1 MFFCFTNIT
10 MPFLKITL
18 TLRDKFILAFL
29 LVVGFT
35 GISAGLAGNYLIN
48 KLVIEETKERV
59 SADLNA
65 AWGIYEQEL
74 TNIRTK
80 IQITAERFFLRKS
93 LPKGD
98 LHLIKTELDQILKN
112 EGLDIL
118 FLTDAEGKIIYR
130 AHNPEKEGDDFS
142 SHPLVHLPLNKE
154 IIQTAFII
162 PRNDISKEGERVA
175 RKAAFPLTPTS
186 EVGQPLKQKE
196 DIALMLGAGVPVL
209 SKKGKLLGVLAGGV
223 ILNRNYGLVD
233 KIKNLVFKKVSRKTE
248 EVEVVTIFLGDLRIA
263 TTYIDKQGNRAIGTR
278 LSPAVSQKVLVE
290 GKDFLERALVV
301 DYWYITAYEPIK
313 SVSGRPIGA
322 LGVGIF
328 EEKYYYARN
337 EVVMI
342 FVSLIIMAMILA
354 FTLSYLLARNIT
366 RPVKI
371 LAREAEKIGRGEF
384 VHITPPSHDEIGRFA
399 DTFNQMSQS
408 LKEREKKL
416 TSQTD
421 ELLHIKEDLE
431 KTNLVLSNQSKELKR
446 SVKELSILFEA
457 SKKISSSLSLSE
469 IMEAV
474 LDLLLREFKTDT
486 WSIRLLDDDGYLRI
500 KSHRGLSAEFI
511 KTAARKPSMDS
522 YSGECFLAN
531 KVILV
536 KDAEK
541 AGKPISTNLEV
552 KEGIKSFGLMPIAIG
567 DEVLGVLACASKEKK
582 GFFTEDYS
590 EFVKTVGQQLAIAIR
605 NVRQFERIKNFSQEL
620 EREVKKQTEELQEK
634 SERLAESE
642 KLAALGE
649 MADRVAHE
657 TRNPIVTIGG
667 FARRVRRALPPDNP
681 LSTYVDIIIKEIER
695 LELMIFWITEL
706 KKYIS
711 TEFEPSN
718 INIVIERALEKV
730 KDKLEGT
737 NITVDKDLVN
747 NPPLVRV
754 DRKNME
760 IVFSNLFENGIE
772 AMGKDGVL
780 HITTQQKNGNRLEV
794 IISDTGRGISEDD
807 MKSIYN
813 PFFSS
818 KLSGAGMGLTI
829 AHKIV
834 KDHQG
839 SMKVKSKLEEG
850 TTFAVELPLFKSA
863 SV

>member
-1 MFFCFTNIT
+1 MFFRFTNIT
-10 MPFLKITL
+10 MSFLKITL

-48 KLVIEETKERV
+48 KLVKEETKERV

-65 AWGIYEQEL
+65 ARGIYEQEL
-74 TNIRTK
+74 ANIRTK
-80 IQITAERFFLRKS
+80 IQITADRFFLSKN

-98 LHLIKTELDQILKN
+98 LPLIKTELNQILKN

-118 FLTDAEGKIIYR
+118 FLTDPDGKIIYR

-154 IIQTAFII
+154 IVQTAFVI
-162 PRNDISKEGERVA
+162 PGNEINKEGKEVT
-175 RKAAFPLTPTS
+175 RKAAIPFSPMS
-186 EVGQPLKQKE
+186 EVERSLKQKE
-196 DIALMLGAGVPVL
+196 NVVLVFGAGVPVL
-209 SKKGKLLGVLAGGV
+209 NKKGKLLGVLAGGV

-233 KIKNLVFKKVSRKTE
+233 KITKLVFKKVARKTE
-248 EVEVVTIFLGDLRIA
+248 NVEVVTISLGNLRIA
-263 TTYIDKQGNRAIGTR
+263 TTYLDNQGNRAVGTR
-278 LSPAVSQKVLVE
+278 LSPEVSQKVLVE

-328 EEKYYYARN
+328 EGKYYYARN

-342 FVSLIIMAMILA
+342 FVSLIVMAMILA
-354 FTLSYLLARNIT
+354 FTLSYILARNIT

-371 LAREAEKIGRGEF
+371 LAREAGRIGRGEF
-384 VHITPPSHDEIGRFA
+384 VHITPPSRDEIGRFA

-421 ELLHIKEDLE
+421 ELLRIKEDLE
-431 KTNLVLSNQSKELKR
+431 KTNLVLSDQSRELKR
-446 SVKELSILFEA
+446 IVKELSVLFEA

-469 IMEAV
+469 IMEVV
-474 LDLLLREFKTDT
+474 LDLLMREFKTDI
-486 WSIRLLDDDGYLRI
+486 WAIRLLDDDGYLRI
-500 KSHRGLSAEFI
+500 KSHRGLSAEFV
-511 KTAARKPSMDS
+511 KTAARKPTMDS
-522 YSGECFLAN
+522 YSGECFLTN
-531 KVILV
+531 KVIIV

-541 AGKPISTNLEV
+541 VGKPISTNLKV
-552 KEGIKSFGLMPIAIG
+552 KEGIKSFGLVPIAVG
-567 DEVLGVLACASKEKK
+567 DEVLGVLTCSSKEKK

-590 EFVKTVGQQLAIAIR
+590 EFMKTVGQQLAIAIR

-620 EREVKKQTEELQEK
+620 EKEVKKRTEELKEK
-634 SERLAESE
+634 SDRLAESE

-711 TEFEPSN
+711 TDFEPSN

-730 KDKLEGT
+730 KGKLEGT
-737 NITVDKDLVN
+737 NITVDKDLFIG
-747 NPPLVRV
+747 PPLVRV

-807 MKSIYN
+807 IKSIYN

-834 KDHQG
+834 KDHQDQL
-839 SMKVKSKLEEG
+839 K
-850 TTFAVELPLFKSA
+850 
-863 SV
+863 

>member
-1 MFFCFTNIT
+1 
-10 MPFLKITL
+10 MPFVKIAL

-35 GISAGLAGNYLIN
+35 GISSVIAGNYLIN
-48 KLVIEETKERV
+48 KLVIEVTREQV

-65 AWGIYEQEL
+65 AGGIYEQEL
-74 TNIRTK
+74 INIGTK
-80 IQITAERFFLRKS
+80 IHSIAEMFFLRKN
-93 LPKGD
+93 LPKSD
-98 LHLIKTELDQILKN
+98 LHLIKTELGRILKN

-118 FLTDAEGKIIYR
+118 FLTDPNGKIIYR
-130 AHNPEKEGDDFS
+130 AHNPEKKGDDFS
-142 SHPLVHLPLNKE
+142 SHPLVRPPLNKE

-162 PRNDISKEGERVA
+162 PMNDINNEGGKVVEKVVLPVTPISGEGHQSKQNEGGV
-175 RKAAFPLTPTS
+175 L
-186 EVGQPLKQKE
+186 V
-196 DIALMLGAGVPVL
+196 LGGGAPIL
-209 SKKGKLLGVLAGGV
+209 SNKGKLLGVLAGGV
-223 ILNRNYGLVD
+223 ILNRNYELVD
-233 KIKNLVFKKVSRKTE
+233 KIKRSVFKKVSRKPE
-248 EVEVVTIFLGDLRIA
+248 KVEVVTFTLGDLRIA
-263 TTYIDKQGNRAIGTR
+263 TTYFDKQGNRAVGTR
-278 LSPAVSQKVLVE
+278 LSPAVSQKVLIE
-290 GKDFLERALVV
+290 GKDFLERTLVV
-301 DYWYITAYEPIK
+301 DSWYIVAYAPIK
-313 SVSGRPIGA
+313 GATGKPIGA
-322 LGVGIF
+322 LGIGIF
-328 EEKYYYARN
+328 EGKYFYARN
-337 EVVMI
+337 EMLIV
-342 FVSLIIMAMILA
+342 FVSLILMAMILA
-354 FTLSYLLARNIT
+354 FALSYFLARNIT

-408 LKEREKKL
+408 LEERQKKL
-416 TSQTD
+416 ISQTD
-421 ELLHIKEDLE
+421 ELLRTKEDLE
-431 KTNLVLSNQSKELKR
+431 KTNLALSNQSRELKR
-446 SVKELSILFEA
+446 SVKELSVLFEI
-457 SKKISSSLSLSE
+457 SKKISSSFSISDL
-469 IMEAV
+469 MEAV
-474 LDLLLREFKTDT
+474 LDLLMREFKTDT

-500 KSHRGLSAEFI
+500 KSYRGLSAEFV
-511 KTAARKPSMDS
+511 TSTARKPSMDT
-522 YSGECFLAN
+522 YSGECFLTN
-531 KVILV
+531 KIILI

-541 AGKPISTNLEV
+541 AGKPISPNLEF
-552 KEGIKSFGLMPIAIG
+552 KEGIKSFGLVPIAIG

-590 EFVKTVGQQLAIAIR
+590 ELMKTIGQQLGIAIN

-620 EREVKKQTEELQEK
+620 EREVKKRTEELQEK

-667 FARRVRRALPPDNP
+667 FARRVRRALPSDNP
-681 LSTYVDIIIKEIER
+681 LSPSVDIIIKEIER

-711 TEFEPSN
+711 TDFEATN
-718 INIVIERALEKV
+718 INIVIECALEKV

-737 NITVDKDLVN
+737 NITVDKDLIN

-760 IVFSNLFENGIE
+760 IVFSNIFENGIE

-780 HITTQQKNGNRLEV
+780 HIITQQKNGNRLEV
-794 IISDTGRGISEDD
+794 TISDTGKGISEDD

-839 SMKVKSKLEEG
+839 AIKVKSKIGEG
-850 TTFAVELPLFKSA
+850 TTFAVELPLIK
-863 SV
+863 

>member
-1 MFFCFTNIT
+1 

-18 TLRDKFILAFL
+18 TLREKFLLAFL

-48 KLVIEETKERV
+48 KLVIEETQERV
-59 SADLNA
+59 RADLNA

-80 IQITAERFFLRKS
+80 IQITAERFLLRKS
-93 LPKGD
+93 LSKGD
-98 LHLIKTELDQILKN
+98 LHLIKTELDQIFKN

-118 FLTDAEGKIIYR
+118 FLTDPEGKIIYR
-130 AHNPEKEGDDFS
+130 AHNPEKEGDNFS

-162 PRNDISKEGERVA
+162 PRNEINKEGKRVA
-175 RKAAFPLTPTS
+175 RKAGLPLIPTS
-186 EVGQPLKQKE
+186 EVGQLLKQKE
-196 DIALMLGAGVPVL
+196 DIALMLGAGAPIL
-209 SKKGKLLGVLAGGV
+209 SKKGELLGVLAGGV
-223 ILNRNYGLVD
+223 ILNRNYELVD
-233 KIKNLVFKKVSRKTE
+233 KIKNLVFQKVSRKNE
-248 EVEVVTIFLGDLRIA
+248 EVEVVTISLGDLRIA
-263 TTYIDKQGNRAIGTR
+263 TTHLDKQGNRAIGTR
-278 LSPAVSQKVLVE
+278 LSSAVSQKVLVE
-290 GKDFLERALVV
+290 GKDFLERALVL
-301 DYWYITAYEPIK
+301 DSWYIMAYEPIK

-328 EEKYYYARN
+328 EGKYYYVRN

-342 FVSLIIMAMILA
+342 FVSLILMAMILA
-354 FTLSYLLARNIT
+354 FTLSFLLARNIT
-366 RPVKI
+366 QPVKT

-399 DTFNQMSQS
+399 HTFNQMSQS

-421 ELLHIKEDLE
+421 ELLRIKEDLE
-431 KTNLVLSNQSKELKR
+431 KTNLALSNQSRELKR
-446 SVKELSILFEA
+446 SVKELSVLFEA
-457 SKKISSSLSLSE
+457 SKKISSSLSLTE

-474 LDLLLREFKTDT
+474 LDLLMREFKTDI

-500 KSHRGLSAEFI
+500 KSHRGLSAEFVKI
-511 KTAARKPSMDS
+511 AARKPSMDS

-531 KVILV
+531 KIILV

-541 AGKPISTNLEV
+541 VGKPISTNLEV

-567 DEVLGVLACASKEKK
+567 DEVFGILACASKEKK

-605 NVRQFERIKNFSQEL
+605 NMRQFERIKNFSQEM
-620 EREVKKQTEELQEK
+620 EGEVKKRTEELKEK
-634 SERLAESE
+634 NERLAESE

-667 FARRVRRALPPDNP
+667 FARRIRRALPSDNP

-695 LELMIFWITEL
+695 LELMICWITEL

-711 TEFEPSN
+711 TEFGPSN

-737 NITVDKDLVN
+737 NITVDKDLFID
-747 NPPLVRV
+747 PPLVRV

-780 HITTQQKNGNRLEV
+780 HITTQQKNGNHLEV
-794 IISDTGRGISEDD
+794 IISDTGKGISEDD

-818 KLSGAGMGLTI
+818 KLFGAGMGLTI

-839 SMKVKSKLEEG
+839 SMKVKSKLKEG
-850 TTFAVELPLFKSA
+850 TTFAIELPLSKSA
-863 SV
+863 SL

>member
-1 MFFCFTNIT
+1 M
-10 MPFLKITL
+10 
-18 TLRDKFILAFL
+18 AFL
-29 LVVGFT
+29 MVVGFT

-48 KLVIEETKERV
+48 KLVNEETKERV

-65 AWGIYEQEL
+65 ARGIYEQEL
-74 TNIRTK
+74 ANTRTK
-80 IQITAERFFLRKS
+80 IQITAERFFLRKNLAEGGLLS
-93 LPKGD
+93 
-98 LHLIKTELDQILKN
+98 IKTELKQILKN

-118 FLTDAEGKIIYR
+118 FLTDPDGKIIYR
-130 AHNPEKEGDDFS
+130 AHNPEEKGDDFS
-142 SHPLVHLPLNKE
+142 SHPLVHLPLNKK
-154 IIQTAFII
+154 IVQTAFVI
-162 PRNDISKEGERVA
+162 PWNEINKEGKEVTRKSAIPFTPMFEVERH
-175 RKAAFPLTPTS
+175 
-186 EVGQPLKQKE
+186 LKQKE
-196 DIALMLGAGVPVL
+196 NFALVFGAGVPVL
-209 SKKGKLLGVLAGGV
+209 NKEGNLLGVLAGGV

-233 KIKNLVFKKVSRKTE
+233 KIKNLVFKNVARKTK
-248 EVEVVTIFLGDLRIA
+248 EVEVVTISLGNIRIA
-263 TTYIDKQGNRAIGTR
+263 TTYLDNQGNRAVGTR
-278 LSPAVSQKVLVE
+278 LTPEVSQKVLVE

-313 SVSGRPIGA
+313 DVSGKPIGA

-328 EEKYYYARN
+328 EEKYYYVRN
-337 EVVMI
+337 EVIM
-342 FVSLIIMAMILA
+342 FFLSLITMAMILA
-354 FTLSYLLARNIT
+354 FTLSYILARSIT

-371 LAREAEKIGRGEF
+371 LAREAGKIGRGEF
-384 VHITPPSHDEIGRFA
+384 VHITPPSRDEIGRFA

-421 ELLHIKEDLE
+421 ELLRIKEDLE
-431 KTNLVLSNQSKELKR
+431 KTNLVLSDQSRELKR
-446 SVKELSILFEA
+446 SVKELSVLFEA

-474 LDLLLREFKTDT
+474 LDLLMREFKTDI
-486 WSIRLLDDDGYLRI
+486 WAIRLLDDDGYLRI
-500 KSHRGLSAEFI
+500 KSHRGLSAGFV
-511 KTAARKPSMDS
+511 KTAARKPTKDS
-522 YSGECFLAN
+522 YSGECFLTN
-531 KVILV
+531 KVIIV

-541 AGKPISTNLEV
+541 VDKPISTNLAV
-552 KEGIKSFGLMPIAIG
+552 KEGIKSFGLVPIAVG
-567 DEVLGVLACASKEKK
+567 DEVLGVLTCSSKEKK

-590 EFVKTVGQQLAIAIR
+590 EFMKTVGQQLAIAIR

-620 EREVKKQTEELQEK
+620 EKEVKKRTEELQEK
-634 SERLAESE
+634 SARLAESE

-667 FARRVRRALPPDNP
+667 FARRLRRALPPDNP
-681 LSTYVDIIIKEIER
+681 LSNYVDIIIKETER

-711 TEFEPSN
+711 VDLEPSN
-718 INIVIERALEKV
+718 INMIIERALERV
-730 KDKLEGT
+730 KDRIEGT
-737 NITVDKDLVN
+737 NITVDRDLMPD
-747 NPPLVRV
+747 PPLVRV
-754 DRKNME
+754 DRSNIE

-780 HITTQQKNGNRLEV
+780 YINTKQKNGNLLEV
-794 IISDTGRGISEDD
+794 IISDTGKGISEDD
-807 MKSIYN
+807 IKSIYN

-818 KLSGAGMGLTI
+818 KGSGAGMGLTI
-829 AHKIV
+829 AHKII

-839 SMKVKSKLEEG
+839 SIKVKSKLGEG
-850 TTFAVELPLFKSA
+850 TTFAVELPLLKSA

>member
-1 MFFCFTNIT
+1 M
-10 MPFLKITL
+10 TL
-18 TLRDKFILAFL
+18 TLRDKFLLAFL

-35 GISAGLAGNYLIN
+35 GISAGLTGNYLIN
-48 KLVIEETKERV
+48 KLVREETKERV
-59 SADLNA
+59 RADLNA
-65 AWGIYEQEL
+65 AWGIYYQEL
-74 TNIRTK
+74 ANIRTK
-80 IQITAERFFLRKS
+80 VQITAERFFLRRS
-93 LPKGD
+93 LPKGN
-98 LHLIKTELDQILKN
+98 LYFIKAELDQILKH

-118 FLTDAEGKIIYR
+118 FLTDPKGKIIYR
-130 AHNPEKEGDDFS
+130 AHNPLKEGDDFS
-142 SHPLVHLPLNKE
+142 SHPLVRLPLNKE
-154 IIQTAFII
+154 ITQTAFII
-162 PRNDISKEGERVA
+162 SRNDLNKEGEKVI
-175 RKAAFPLTPTS
+175 RKAAIPVTPTA
-186 EVGQPLKQKE
+186 EAEQPLKQKE
-196 DIALMLGAGVPVL
+196 AGALVLGAGAPIL
-209 SKKGKLLGVLAGGV
+209 NEKGKLLGVLAGGV
-223 ILNRNYGLVD
+223 ILNRNYELVER
-233 KIKNLVFKKVSRKTE
+233 IKNLVFKKVSLKPV
-248 EVEVVTIFLGDLRIA
+248 EVEVVTIFLGDIRIA
-263 TTYIDKQGNRAIGTR
+263 TTYLDKQGIRAIGTR

-290 GKDFLERALVV
+290 GEDFLERALVL
-301 DYWYITAYEPIK
+301 DSWYLMAYEPIK
-313 SVSGRPIGA
+313 SVSAKPIGA

-328 EEKYYYARN
+328 EEKYFYVRD
-337 EVVMI
+337 EVVTI
-342 FVSLIIMAMILA
+342 FVSLIVMAMILG
-354 FTLSYLLARNIT
+354 FTLSYILARNIT

-384 VHITPPSHDEIGRFA
+384 VYITPPSHDEFGRFA

-416 TSQTD
+416 TAQTD
-421 ELLHIKEDLE
+421 ELLRIKEDLE

-446 SVKELSILFEA
+446 SVKELSVLFEA
-457 SKKISSSLSLSE
+457 SKKINSSLNLSE

-474 LDLLLREFKTDT
+474 LDLLMREFKTDT

-500 KSHRGLSAEFI
+500 KSHRGLSPEFI

-522 YSGECFLAN
+522 FSGECFLTN
-531 KVILV
+531 KVVLV

-541 AGKPISTNLEV
+541 VVKPISTNREV
-552 KEGIKSFGLMPIAIG
+552 NEGIKSFGLMPIAIG
-567 DEVLGVLACASKEKK
+567 DEVLGVLAGASKEKK

-590 EFVKTVGQQLAIAIR
+590 EFMKAVAQQLAIGIS

-620 EREVKKQTEELQEK
+620 EREVKKRTEELQEK
-634 SERLAESE
+634 SKRLAESE
-642 KLAALGE
+642 KLSALGV

-695 LELMIFWITEL
+695 LELMIFWITEF

-711 TEFEPSN
+711 IDFEPSN
-718 INIVIERALEKV
+718 INMVIERALEKV
-730 KDKLEGT
+730 KDRLEGT
-737 NITVDKDLVN
+737 NITVDKDLMSD
-747 NPPLVRV
+747 PPLVRV
-754 DRKNME
+754 DRKNIE
-760 IVFSNLFENGIE
+760 IVFSNIFENGIE

-780 HITTQQKNGNRLEV
+780 YINTKQKNGNRLEV
-794 IISDTGRGISEDD
+794 IISDTGKGISEDD

-839 SMKVKSKLEEG
+839 SIKVKSTLGEG